1 MKLSVIA
8 FLRKVPARKLID
20 YAPKTLTPDDARKN
34 VGLPFVPVIEDV
46 WQNEVWPGGV
56 DNEDRFIT
64 EHPLTLY
71 KRGAF
76 NKLPYITGFNAN
88 EAMLFL
94 RRKNIFQIVRGFDY
108 LKNQ

>member
-1 MKLSVIA
+1 MKLPILSYIIA

-20 YAPKTLTPDDARKN
+20 YAPKTLTPEDARKN

-46 WQNEVWPGGV
+46 WQNEVWAGGV

-94 RRKNIFQIVRGFDY
+94 RRKFIFRVVGEV
-108 LKNQ
+108 